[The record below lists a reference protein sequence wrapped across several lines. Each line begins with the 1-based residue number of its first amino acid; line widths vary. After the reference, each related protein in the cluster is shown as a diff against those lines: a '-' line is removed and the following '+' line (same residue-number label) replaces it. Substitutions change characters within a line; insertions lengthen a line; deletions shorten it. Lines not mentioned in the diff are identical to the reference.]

1 MIVQCVW
8 PARFPLTQPGM
19 SELRST
25 HQCRGRF
32 RLATFATLLLL
43 TAGCRDRRG
52 VSNATAILPGQCDVP
67 LSQWLIAGP
76 FPLDTGTFRLDKQD
90 LGSPSALY
98 PLEGDRVPEHASMEW
113 RRVDADSLGRIDL
126 YSVLPEPNLDNR
138 AVYALTYIRSP
149 EARTIRFAVESDDD
163 VVLWLNG
170 RRVHKHAVARELRT
184 ATDTITL
191 TLAAGSNRLLY
202 RVVNRGGG
210 FGLGG
215 RMLFAS
221 PELVGDLSAAVDVA
235 TRDLAIHTSSGDT
248 LRHPQSAA
256 VTLGPAILTS
266 RARIDAR
273 SPNRLIVPVRVCVG
287 RRTSESTPISL
298 ALGSTSVPALNAD
311 RDVPQI
317 VSVNADWAELARGV
331 LTGHSDIIARRG
343 RTIVGRLPL
352 HITGDALLTLLSR
365 PVYLDDWFAGDGKR
379 SSLPPEPDSATRAY
393 VKRIEADVPIPLVL
407 GGTSLDAS
415 VAEFDSAQR
424 ISLDGVRARPDSLGR
439 IPLCAPCR
447 AGVHVALSIEP
458 GNAQWWDVP
467 FVRVRE
473 PGWAEIR
480 DAASWARYFSGDSS
494 LAVPDS
500 TVAAEL
506 LRAALDPAK
515 EGYHA
520 IIAQWL
526 ARLAPAAARVRRD
539 TIDLVGHSHIDA
551 AWMWR
556 WREGRDEVEH
566 TWTTVAKLMAK
577 YPDMHFAASSAQYYV
592 WLEQRDPKLLAR
604 IQALAHAGR
613 WHPVGG
619 WWVESDANIP
629 SGESLVRQALYGQ
642 RTFMRL
648 FGHPS
653 RVAWL
658 PNTFGFAW
666 SLPQILRQSGFEYFV
681 TEEMRWNDTNRWP
694 AKLNTFWWEGP
705 DGSRI
710 FVDMLYAYDHDLTP
724 RRLAKEFDITR
735 DSSASPR
742 MLTVYGVG
750 DHGGG
755 PTMAM
760 LDRERDLRRVPVFP
774 VLRNRSPDSSLSTMR
789 SDARTGPIVRDELYL
804 EFHRGTYTTQA
815 ATKRRNRELESLL
828 QSAEAAAT
836 MASAP
841 YPRDSLAAAW
851 QLVLFNQFHD
861 ILPGTSIDSVYF
873 DAGIDYARAER
884 IARSVVR
891 SSLESLASHLD
902 TRPPNRSGTP
912 FLVFN
917 PSGRV
922 RTDVVRLPASAGTI
936 ARDSSGRLLPSS
948 VHDSTLEVLVRDL
961 PALSAAVIFVEHG
974 AAPGATRN
982 QHALALENANVVVAI
997 DPATGNIA
1005 RLYDKQHGFEA
1016 LVPGAGALVMLDDQP
1031 QRWDAW
1037 NIDNLH
1043 GARRWLDQRVRVSAA
1058 TRTPLGQEITV
1069 HRERDSASVDERYL
1083 LRDDA
1088 MRLDVTFTV
1097 DWGESHRLLELAVPL
1112 AFHVDST
1119 RAEIPYAS
1127 IGRPTRPV
1135 TRRDSA
1141 RFEVPMQRWVD
1152 ASHGGH
1158 GVSVI
1163 NDAKYG
1169 YNANGDT
1176 IFIALLRSP
1185 KSPDPQADMGVHAFT
1200 VSILPHD
1207 GDWRDGAIREAATS
1221 LNTPLLALPA
1231 AVHNG
1236 RGRAVSGIQIE
1247 SRSVELGAL
1256 KRAEEGDRT
1265 IIRLV
1270 ETAGRPERVKLRF
1283 PFAVDAR
1290 QTDLLE
1296 RVVPNGYRSCGA
1308 VLSVPMRAFELR
1320 TLAIAPA
1327 RCGDSRAPNSS
1338 H

>member
-1 MIVQCVW
+1 M
-8 PARFPLTQPGM
+8 R
-19 SELRST
+19 ELHST

-32 RLATFATLLLL
+32 SFATIATLLLL
-43 TAGCRDRRG
+43 LPGCRDHRG
-52 VSNATAILPGQCDVP
+52 VLSAASILPGQCDVA
-67 LSQWLIAGP
+67 LSPWLIAGP
-76 FPLDTGTFRLDKQD
+76 FPLDTGALRLDKQD
-90 LGSPSALY
+90 LGNPAALY
-98 PLEGDRVPEHASMEW
+98 AQAGDHVPEHAPMEW

-149 EARTIRFAVESDDD
+149 EARTIRFAIESDDD

-170 RRVHKHAVARELRT
+170 RRVLRHEVARELRT
-184 ATDTITL
+184 ATDTLTL
-191 TLAAGSNRLLY
+191 TLAAGANRLLY

-221 PELVGDLSAAVDVA
+221 PEPVGDLSGAVDGA
-235 TRDLAIHTSSGDT
+235 TRDLARRTSANDT
-248 LRHPQSAA
+248 LRHPEPGA
-256 VTLGPAILTS
+256 VTLGPAILAS
-266 RARIDAR
+266 RARLDAR
-273 SPNRLIVPVRVCVG
+273 SPSRLIAPVRVCVG
-287 RRTSESTPISL
+287 RRANDAAPIRI
-298 ALGSTSVPALNAD
+298 ALGYTNVPALNAE

-317 VSVNADWAELARGV
+317 VSLNADWAELARGI
-331 LTGHSDIIARRG
+331 LTGHSEITARRG
-343 RTIVGRLPL
+343 RDSVGRLPL
-352 HITGDALLTLLSR
+352 HITADALLTLLSR
-365 PVYLDDWFAGDGKR
+365 PIYLDDWFATDGKR
-379 SSLPPEPDSATRAY
+379 SILPPEPDSEMRAH

-407 GGTSLDAS
+407 GGMSLDAS

-424 ISLDGVRARPDSLGR
+424 IWLDRAPARPDSLGHLA
-439 IPLCAPCR
+439 LCAPCQ
-447 AGVHVALSIEP
+447 AGAPPELAIEP
-458 GNAQWWDVP
+458 GAAQWWNVP
-467 FVRVRE
+467 LVRVRE

-500 TVAAEL
+500 AVATEL

-515 EGYHA
+515 AGYHA
-520 IIAQWL
+520 IIEQWL
-526 ARLAPAAARVRRD
+526 ARLAPAAARARRD

-604 IQALAHAGR
+604 IQALAREGR

-642 RTFMRL
+642 RTYMRL
-648 FGHPS
+648 FGRPS

-694 AKLNTFWWEGP
+694 ARLNTFWWEGP

-724 RRLAKEFDITR
+724 HRLAKEFDITR

-774 VLRNRSPDSSLSTMR
+774 VLRDVAPDSSLATMR
-789 SDARTGPIVRDELYL
+789 LEAKAGPVVRDELYL
-804 EFHRGTYTTQA
+804 EFHRGVYTTQA
-815 ATKRRNRELESLL
+815 AMKRRNRELEALL
-828 QSAEAAAT
+828 GSAEAAAT
-836 MASAP
+836 MAGSP
-841 YPRDSLAAAW
+841 YPRDSLTAAW
-851 QLVLFNQFHD
+851 KLVLFNQFHD

-873 DAGIDYARAER
+873 DAGVDYARAER
-884 IARSVVR
+884 IARGVVR
-891 SSLESLASHLD
+891 SSLERLASRLD
-902 TRPPNRSGTP
+902 TRPQGSGGTP
-912 FLVFN
+912 YLVFN
-917 PSGRV
+917 PSGRA
-922 RTDVVRLPASAGTI
+922 RSDVVRLPASSGTT
-936 ARDSSGRLLPSS
+936 ARDSAGHQLPTS
-948 VHDSTLEVLVRDL
+948 VRDSTLEILVRHV
-961 PALSAAVIFVEHG
+961 PALSAAVIFVERG
-974 AAPGATRN
+974 AVPGATRN
-982 QHALALENANVVVAI
+982 DNSTVLENADLRVEI
-997 DPATGNIA
+997 DASTGNIA
-1005 RLYDKQHGFEA
+1005 RLYDKRHGFEA
-1016 LVPGAGALVMLDDQP
+1016 LAPGAGALVMLDDQP

-1043 GARRWLDQRVRVSAA
+1043 GARGWLDRRVRVSAIV
-1058 TRTPLGQEITV
+1058 RTPLGQEITV
-1069 HRERDSASVDERYL
+1069 HRERDSSSVDERYV

-1088 MRLDVTFTV
+1088 SRLDVTFTV
-1097 DWGESHRLLELAVPL
+1097 NWRESHRLLELAVPL

-1127 IGRPTRPV
+1127 IGRPTRPI
-1135 TRRDSA
+1135 TRVDSA

-1152 ASHGGH
+1152 ASHGGR
-1158 GVSVI
+1158 GVAVI
-1163 NDAKYG
+1163 NDTKYG

-1176 IFIALLRSP
+1176 MFIALLRSP
-1185 KSPDPQADMGVHAFT
+1185 KSPDPQADMGVHSFT
-1200 VSILPHD
+1200 VSILPHA
-1207 GDWRDGAIREAATS
+1207 GDWRSDEIRDAATS
-1221 LNTPLLALPA
+1221 LNTPLI
-1231 AVHNG
+1231 AVPVTVHDG
-1236 RGRAVSGIQIE
+1236 HGRAIGGVQFE

-1256 KRAEEGDRT
+1256 KRAEDGDRT
-1265 IIRLV
+1265 IVRLV
-1270 ETAGRPERVKLRF
+1270 ETAGRPDSVTIRF
-1283 PFAVDAR
+1283 PVAVDAR

-1296 RVVPNGYRSCGA
+1296 RDVSNGYRSCGT

-1327 RCGDSRAPNSS
+1327 RCGESRVPNSQR
-1338 H
+1338 

>member
-1 MIVQCVW
+1 
-8 PARFPLTQPGM
+8 M

-25 HQCRGRF
+25 HQCRDRF
-32 RLATFATLLLL
+32 RLVTFATVLLLI
-43 TAGCRDRRG
+43 AGCRDHRG

-67 LSQWLIAGP
+67 LSRWLIAGP
-76 FPLDTGTFRLDKQD
+76 FPLDTGALRLDKED

-98 PLEGDRVPEHASMEW
+98 PRAGDRVPEHASMAW
-113 RRVDADSLGRIDL
+113 RHVDADSLGRIDL

-170 RRVHKHAVARELRT
+170 LRVHRHAVARELRT
-184 ATDTITL
+184 ATDTVTL
-191 TLAAGSNRLLY
+191 TLAAGANRLLY

-221 PELVGDLSAAVDVA
+221 PDAVGDLSGAVDGA
-235 TRDLAIHTSSGDT
+235 TRDLAIHTSAGDT
-248 LRHPQSAA
+248 LRHPQPDA

-273 SPNRLIVPVRVCVG
+273 LPNRLIVPLRVCVG
-287 RRTSESTPISL
+287 RRTNDSRPITV
-298 ALGSTSVPALNAD
+298 ALGNTKVSALDAE

-317 VSVNADWAELARGV
+317 VEVNADWAELAHGV
-331 LTGHSDIIARRG
+331 LTGHSEIIAQRG

-352 HITGDALLTLLSR
+352 HIAGDALLTLLSR
-365 PVYLDDWFAGDGKR
+365 PIYLDDWFAGEEKR
-379 SSLPPEPDSATRAY
+379 FPLPPEPDSATREHI
-393 VKRIEADVPIPLVL
+393 KRIEADVPIPLVL

-424 ISLDGVRARPDSLGR
+424 ISLDGVPARPDSLGR
-439 IPLCAPCR
+439 VALCAPCR
-447 AGVHVALSIEP
+447 TGSRVALAIEP
-458 GNAQWWDVP
+458 GVALWWDVP
-467 FVRVRE
+467 LVRVRE

-480 DAASWARYFSGDSS
+480 DAASWARYLSGDSS

-515 EGYHA
+515 DGYHA
-520 IIAQWL
+520 IIEKWL
-526 ARLAPAAARVRRD
+526 ARLAPATARAQRD

-592 WLEQRDPKLLAR
+592 WLEQRDPRLLAR
-604 IQALAHAGR
+604 IQALARAGR

-724 RRLAKEFDITR
+724 HRLAKEFDITR

-774 VLRNRSPDSSLSTMR
+774 VLRDVSPDSSLATMR
-789 SDARTGPIVRDELYL
+789 SDARTGPVVRDELYL
-804 EFHRGTYTTQA
+804 EFHRGTFTTQA

-836 MASAP
+836 MANAP
-841 YPRDSLAAAW
+841 YPRDSLTAAW

-873 DAGIDYARAER
+873 DAGVDYARAER
-884 IARSVVR
+884 IARGVLR

-902 TRPPNRSGTP
+902 TRPPAASGTP
-912 FLVFN
+912 FFVFN
-917 PSGRV
+917 PSGRT
-922 RTDVVRLPASAGTI
+922 RSDVVRLPASAGAV
-936 ARDSSGRLLPSS
+936 ARDSAGRVLPSS
-948 VHDSTLEVLVRDL
+948 VRDSTLEVLVSDL
-961 PALSAAVIFVEHG
+961 PGLGAAVIFVEHG
-974 AAPGATRN
+974 AAPAAARN
-982 QHALALENANVVVAI
+982 RDTSVLENANLRVEI
-997 DPATGNIA
+997 DQSTGNIA
-1005 RLYDKQHGFEA
+1005 RLYDKRHGFEA
-1016 LVPGAGALVMLDDQP
+1016 LAPSAGSLVMLDDQP

-1043 GARRWLDQRVRVSAA
+1043 GARGWLDQRVRVSAA
-1058 TRTPLGQEITV
+1058 TRTPLGQEIVV
-1069 HRERDSASVDERYL
+1069 HRERDSASVDERYV

-1088 MRLDVTFTV
+1088 VRLDLSFTV
-1097 DWGESHRLLELAVPL
+1097 NWHESHRLLELAVPL
-1112 AFHVDST
+1112 GFHVDST
-1119 RAEIPYAS
+1119 HAEIPYAS

-1152 ASHGGH
+1152 ASDGGR
-1158 GVSVI
+1158 GVAVI

-1176 IFIALLRSP
+1176 MFIALLRSP
-1185 KSPDPQADMGVHAFT
+1185 KSPDPQADMGVHEFT
-1200 VSILPHD
+1200 VSILPHA
-1207 GDWRDGAIREAATS
+1207 GDWRNGAIREAATS
-1221 LNTPLLALPA
+1221 LNTPLLAVPVA
-1231 AVHNG
+1231 AHDGHG
-1236 RGRAVSGIQIE
+1236 RSVRSMRIE
-1247 SRSVELGAL
+1247 SHGVDLGAL
-1256 KRAEEGDRT
+1256 KRAEDGDRT
-1265 IIRLV
+1265 ILRLV
-1270 ETAGRPERVKLRF
+1270 ETAGRPESVTLRF
-1283 PFAVDAR
+1283 PVAVEAR
-1290 QTDLLE
+1290 QMDLLE
-1296 RVVPNGYRSCGA
+1296 RVVPNGYRSCGT

-1320 TLAIAPA
+1320 TLALAQA
-1327 RCGDSRAPNSS
+1327 RCGDSRVSNSS